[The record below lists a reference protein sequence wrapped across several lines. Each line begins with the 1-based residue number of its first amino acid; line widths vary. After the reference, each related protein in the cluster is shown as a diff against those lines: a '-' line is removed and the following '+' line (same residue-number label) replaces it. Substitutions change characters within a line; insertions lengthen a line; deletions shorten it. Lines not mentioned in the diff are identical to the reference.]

1 MNLIGAY
8 LVKIKSLE
16 IDHYKNLN
24 QFKISFTDTNRNINF
39 VVGKNGSGKS
49 NLLEAIA
56 IIFKDISLN
65 TPPSFSFELCY
76 EINVEDEI
84 KEIKIIG
91 KKDGK
96 FNFPSGFDLDKH
108 LPHSVVT
115 YYAGIDNK
123 YKSIVKDI
131 ESNFAENLKKSFFK
145 PRILFN
151 VEYRHFNFIL
161 ISLLSAQ
168 RLEGNFPEIP
178 LTLLSER
185 CNIESINNIYF
196 EINEMSNVRGET
208 KRFYDI
214 FLECKSAETII
225 GKSIKMITFDQ
236 ESLYKFRE
244 TLGAERDVLKA
255 FDILGFAN
263 IIKSTSVDLKMDYI
277 DENKKECINSS
288 SLSEG
293 EKQFITLLG
302 LSEFFG
308 YKETLYLLD
317 EPDAFLHPNWQ
328 ANLNSDLINLN
339 NKQQFIVTT
348 HSPNVIQT
356 VRKDNI
362 FILKKG
368 KVVNTPY
375 TLGRDINSI
384 LLDIMDTHI
393 RPETFIHE
401 IKNVYTLID
410 REEFEKAEESIDELA
425 KVMGENDIEILRM
438 RNILLL
444 ESD

>member
-1 MNLIGAY
+1 MKIKNLI
-8 LVKIKSLE
+8 
-16 IDHYKNLN
+16 IDQYKNLN
-24 QFKISFTDTNRNINF
+24 KFNISFTDTQRNINF
-39 VVGKNGSGKS
+39 IIGKNGSGKS

-56 IIFKDISLN
+56 IIFKDITLDN
-65 TPPSFSFELCY
+65 PPSFTFELCY
-76 EINVEDEI
+76 EINAEGEV

-91 KKDGK
+91 EKDGK
-96 FNFPSGFDLDKH
+96 FSFPSDFDLNKH

-123 YKSIVKDI
+123 YRSIVSDV
-131 ESNFAENLKKSFFK
+131 ESNFADNLKKSFFK

-151 VEYRHFNFIL
+151 IEYRHFDYIL

-168 RLEGNFPEIP
+168 KLEGDFPESP
-178 LTLLSER
+178 LSILSER
-185 CNIESINNIYF
+185 CNIENINTINF
-196 EINEMSNVRGET
+196 DVSEIPNVRGET
-208 KRFYDI
+208 KRYYDI
-214 FLECKSAETII
+214 FLECKSTETVI
-225 GKSIKMITFDQ
+225 GKSIKKVTYDQ

-244 TLGAERDVLKA
+244 VLGAERDVLKA
-255 FDILGFAN
+255 LDILGFAN
-263 IIKSTSVDLKMDYI
+263 IIKETSVDLNMDYI
-277 DENKKECINSS
+277 DEGKKEGISS
-288 SLSEG
+288 TSLSEG

-328 ANLNSDLINLN
+328 ANLNSDLLTLN
-339 NKQQFIVTT
+339 DKQQFIVTT

-356 VRKDNI
+356 VSKADI

-384 LLDIMDTHI
+384 LLDIMDTNI
-393 RPETFIHE
+393 RPETFNDE
-401 IKNVYTLID
+401 IKTIYKLID
-410 REEFEKAEESIDELA
+410 SKEFAKAEELIDELA
-425 KVMGENDIEILRM
+425 EGMGENDIEVLRM

-444 ESD
+444 ESDE